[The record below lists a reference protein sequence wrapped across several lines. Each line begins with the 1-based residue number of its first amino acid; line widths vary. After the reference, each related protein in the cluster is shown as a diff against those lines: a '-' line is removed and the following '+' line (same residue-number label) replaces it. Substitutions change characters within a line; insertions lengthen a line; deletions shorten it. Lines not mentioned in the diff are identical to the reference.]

1 MSAATRSLRYRSCRQ
16 PNSLPAR
23 DPVLLLPPRPDAGQT
38 SYCSTP
44 FKSRWMS
51 CSAGAEGLPR
61 AITRSEPGRTQ
72 RHLSKLPN
80 GISNKRLWQVHH
92 SPPPENVLATL
103 SAQVTVVM
111 ICKKQSGQR
120 ERHRQG
126 NPPPIRER
134 RLIGNRRRHT
144 MASHWPPKGLTFR
157 LAATASSGPA
167 LHMSLNPVLLYFE
180 RCIGSACDCSSPY
193 PHALPANKCC
203 TSPAKP

>member
-16 PNSLPAR
+16 PNSLPAS

-51 CSAGAEGLPR
+51 CSAGAEGLRERSPGPSR
-61 AITRSEPGRTQ
+61 AV
-72 RHLSKLPN
+72 LSGTSLKLPN

-103 SAQVTVVM
+103 SAQVTVAM
-111 ICKKQSGQR
+111 ICKKQSGQT

-144 MASHWPPKGLTFR
+144 MASHWPPKRSYIQTGGHGLIGSGSAHVSESCPAVLRTVHWFR
-157 LAATASSGPA
+157 L
-167 LHMSLNPVLLYFE
+167 
-180 RCIGSACDCSSPY
+180 
-193 PHALPANKCC
+193 
-203 TSPAKP
+203 